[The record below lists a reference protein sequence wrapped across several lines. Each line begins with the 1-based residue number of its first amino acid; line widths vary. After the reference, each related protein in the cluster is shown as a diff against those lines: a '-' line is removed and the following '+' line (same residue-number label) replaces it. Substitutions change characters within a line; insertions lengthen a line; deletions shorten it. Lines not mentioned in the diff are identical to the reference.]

1 MKRVELAWSGEG
13 LEFAGGMPGVPGINM
28 DGNAKTGPSPMNLLL
43 LSLASCSAID
53 IVHILERMR
62 QPLEKLTME
71 VEADR
76 EEGEGARKW
85 TRIHMR
91 FFITGDIPQAK
102 AQRAIDLSVEKYC
115 SAYKQLKDSAEIS
128 TELVLN

>member
-1 MKRVELAWSGEG
+1 MKRVELSWGGG
-13 LEFAGGMPGVPGINM
+13 LKFTGGAAGAPAIAI
-28 DGNAKTGPSPMNLLL
+28 DGDAATGPSPMNVLL

-53 IVHILERMR
+53 IVHILGRMR
-62 QPLEKLTME
+62 LSLEALDME

-91 FFITGDIPQAK
+91 FFIKGDIPEAK

-115 SAYKQLKDSAEIS
+115 SAYKQLKDSAEIT

>member
-1 MKRVELAWSGEG
+1 MKRVELEWNKEG
-13 LEFAGGMPGVPGINM
+13 LKFSGGMPGGPAISI
-28 DGNAKTGPSPMNLLL
+28 DGNAGTGPSPMNLLL

-62 QPLEKLTME
+62 QPLDALSMD

-91 FFITGDIPQAK
+91 FYVKGEIPEAK
-102 AQRAIDLSVEKYC
+102 VQRAVDLSVEKYC
-115 SAYKQLKDSAEIS
+115 SAYKQLKDSAEVT
-128 TELVLN
+128 TELILN

>member
-1 MKRVELAWSGEG
+1 MKRLELAWSGEG
-13 LEFAGGMPGVPGINM
+13 LEFTGGVPGGPSIHM
-28 DGNAKTGPSPMNLLL
+28 DGNAKTGPSPMNVML

-53 IVHILERMR
+53 IVHILEKMR
-62 QPLEKLTME
+62 QPLEKLSME

-85 TRIHMR
+85 THIHMR
-91 FFITGDIPQAK
+91 FFITGDIPPAK

-115 SAYKQLKDSAEIS
+115 SAYRQLKDSAEIT
-128 TELVLN
+128 TELVQH